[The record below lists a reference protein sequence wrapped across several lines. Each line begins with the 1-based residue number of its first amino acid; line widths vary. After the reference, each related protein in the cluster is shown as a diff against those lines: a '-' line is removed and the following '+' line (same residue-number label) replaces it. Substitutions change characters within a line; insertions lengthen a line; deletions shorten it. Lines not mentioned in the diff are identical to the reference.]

1 MIEYKCL
8 IADKNLIIKKWDE
21 EIEKHN
27 NSLNFKKFKEES
39 LNNLN
44 TRIVYMGLLNGK
56 IITECIAIISVDD

>member
-1 MIEYKCL
+1 MIEYKCV

-44 TRIVYMGLLNGK
+44 TRIVYM
-56 IITECIAIISVDD
+56 